1 MIKCEL
7 RFRTTAI
14 ILIAVCISQLTACSK
29 APAPLPAD
37 EPVVSGKTI
46 RFPAG
51 SSAAQRLL
59 TAPVM
64 PAQKNVLSLPARIV
78 WDEDHT
84 IRITSPIAGRIDQNL
99 VQIGSSVRPNQPL
112 AYLNSPELGSAQ
124 SDSTRAQADLSQAER
139 NFVRIKELLAV
150 NGVAGKDLEQAQVDL
165 ERARAEAERTSL
177 RLKSLGAAS
186 TVDQRFVLRSP
197 IAGVVVERNTNSGME
212 LRPDQSSAP
221 LFVVTD
227 PSYLWCWIDAPE
239 RVLNQLHP
247 GMKVILRASA
257 WPEETFKAQVD
268 FVSDALDP
276 ISRTIKLRARLHN
289 PMRRL
294 KGEMYVTAELASQA
308 QGLLDVPAKAV
319 FLNNHEQQ
327 VFIKSAE
334 GQFILR
340 TIVPIASN
348 EQWVSIVQG
357 LNKGDEVVVD
367 GALYLL
373 KLFDENSQSQAS
385 VVPPAALAKLSNQ

>member
-1 MIKCEL
+1 MIKNEL
-7 RFRTTAI
+7 RFRTIAI
-14 ILIAVCISQLTACSK
+14 ILIAMCFSQLTACSK
-29 APAPLPAD
+29 TPAPLPAD

-46 RFPAG
+46 RFPA
-51 SSAAQRLL
+51 SSSVAQRLL
-59 TAPVM
+59 TAQVM

-84 IRITSPIAGRIDQNL
+84 IRITSPVAGRIDQNL
-99 VQIGSSVRPNQPL
+99 VQIGSHVTRGQPL

-139 NFVRIKELLAV
+139 NLVRIKELLAV
-150 NGVAGKDLEQAQVDL
+150 NGVAGKDMEQAQVDL

-257 WPEETFKAQVD
+257 WPAETFKAQID

-308 QGLLDVPAKAV
+308 QGVLDVPAKAV
-319 FLNNHEQQ
+319 FLNNQEHQ

-340 TIVPIASN
+340 TIVPIASSD
-348 EQWVSIVQG
+348 QWVSIAQG

-373 KLFDENSQSQAS
+373 KLFDENSQSQGS
-385 VVPPAALAKLSNQ
+385 VQPPAALAKLSNQ